1 MNKKQLSK
9 DTKAAKKQVS
19 KPNAFSK
26 DVIVTKRGQW
36 DYPGQVT
43 RIPGN
48 QITMKNVPY
57 PVLGIDDQGN
67 QQMMFPG
74 QDYVFPGSYVTE
86 YPQLQL
92 GGEGMDKLL
101 AAQTVGRIN
110 QIHDSNANKDF
121 VQRAVEMQ
129 RIPSYDVPR
138 IRNNDG
144 TFSTHKM
151 VSGEVDGR
159 GIAFPTIVRNPDSS
173 LIELSPD
180 DAFEYARANN
190 EAIIFSSPEEANW
203 YAQNYK
209 TRFESGGEPYQ
220 ELELDDDQIA
230 YYRSLGYRVEEVPT
244 MQKGGD
250 KTTSKIPPIGSIK
263 RKPYSMS
270 PEEVWYSQHPEAR
283 MQGSL
288 YNKPVRPIGMAPVLP
303 TATPSTTY
311 TQKAIDKKAVD
322 TPVRETQYLIPDE
335 NQGSTEDQINR
346 AYWESVY
353 NPTTLEQVGSA
364 MRKPLQWMGDPFS
377 LVGDVTS
384 TVGVNPGLPTTDEMD
399 IAHRKL
405 VNNPYLSNQ
414 DRFGLSMNEGAG
426 LASMAILNAIP
437 FEEALW
443 QGTKK
448 IGKRLLP
455 KGTTRYAE
463 DYANEIFLE
472 PSRVTPFSDFSLN
485 EPTNNFD
492 LEELRRAFHNNERLL
507 TQQER
512 NVLRKQGYGSL
523 QDYRRNTQPL
533 FDTDLLQQDY
543 INMVNGLPPINY
555 PNLSQAENISLQLSL
570 NPRRILNSTPAPFR
584 PKILKNK
591 SGLTKEE
598 LLEKVPAK
606 DKDVISKMS
615 ESEFENTVL
624 KPSGEIVPYQQGKV
638 AEGVEDML
646 RGDYIKAFNEH
657 VDDLNNTFINHPE
670 TGFNKSGI
678 RYEIKG
684 MDDDGSLVA
693 YTPKQTVRPKL
704 TSKQKANIEWFDRDP
719 KDFLINKIGLKQ
731 EGTKWRIPHEGP
743 DFPIDEDEGI
753 FNSLEEAITAVGKEI
768 NELTMP
774 KVVEGNQLLGFKI
787 RKPGRWYGTV
797 EDIPSLE
804 YQNSIP
810 GLRAFNTASGIFPS
824 DSGLRG
830 TPGTGLYDAINA
842 YMKKYGLGRVS
853 DGASG
858 QSRSVFDSVT
868 GEELSRGS
876 FEVWEGN
883 VNKNKAFGFYSNPQQ
898 ISAML
903 KVMLPLG
910 TGYLGYKGL
919 EGTSSSTDFGLR
931 EGWGKGQSQP
941 QTNFRD
947 GGESFETEMSDDAI
961 EYYRRLG
968 YRIEEI

>member
-92 GGEGMDKLL
+92 GGE
-101 AAQTVGRIN
+101 
-110 QIHDSNANKDF
+110 SEF
-121 VQRAVEMQ
+121 
-129 RIPSYDVPR
+129 
-138 IRNNDG
+138 
-144 TFSTHKM
+144 
-151 VSGEVDGR
+151 
-159 GIAFPTIVRNPDSS
+159 
-173 LIELSPD
+173 IE
-180 DAFEYARANN
+180 
-190 EAIIFSSPEEANW
+190 
-203 YAQNYK
+203 
-209 TRFESGGEPYQ
+209 T
-220 ELELDDDQIA
+220 ELDDDQIA
-230 YYRSLGYRVEEVPT
+230 YYRSLGYRVEKVPT

-364 MRKPLQWMGDPFS
+364 MRKPLQWMSDPFS

-414 DRFGLSMNEGAG
+414 DRFRLSMNEGAG

-485 EPTNNFD
+485 EPANNFD

-512 NVLRKQGYGSL
+512 NVLRKQGYGAL

-570 NPRRILNSTPAPFR
+570 NPRRFSSYES
-584 PKILKNK
+584 KILRNK
-591 SGLTKEE
+591 SGLSKEE

-638 AEGVEDML
+638 AEGVEDMS
-646 RGDYIKAFNEH
+646 REDYIKAFNEH
-657 VDDLNNTFINHPE
+657 LDDLNNTFINHPE

-684 MDDDGSLVA
+684 IDNDGNLVT

-743 DFPIDEDEGI
+743 DFPIDEDEGV

-768 NELTMP
+768 NELAMP
-774 KVVEGNQLLGFKI
+774 KVVEGHQLLGFKI

-810 GLRAFNTASGIFPS
+810 GLRAYNTTSGIFPS
-824 DSGLRG
+824 DSGLKG
-830 TPGTGLYDAINA
+830 TPGTGLYDAING

-858 QSRSVFDSVT
+858 QSRSVFDPVT

-919 EGTSSSTDFGLR
+919 EGTDSSTGFGLK
-931 EGWGKGQSQP
+931 EGWGKGQQP
-941 QTNFRD
+941 SFQQ
-947 GGESFETEMSDDAI
+947 GGEPFETEMSDDAI